1 MKYAV
6 AVLIPGLTFFSL
18 GRPGA
23 AFFCLFLQITLFGW
37 FAATLWAVYTLA
49 QIETGESA

>member
-1 MKYAV
+1 MKYAI
-6 AVLIPGLTFFSL
+6 AVLVPCFTFFSL

-23 AFFCLFLQITLFGW
+23 GFFCLFLQISLFGW

-49 QIETGESA
+49 QIEARQSV